1 MKRSVSRRQLLGG
14 MAAGSLIAFDLQR
27 RAWVSAAH
35 AQSSAVTIPDL
46 DGELTLEPA
55 ALGEAADDFGH
66 IVHRTP
72 VAVLRPGSEQ
82 DVVRAVQFAKQ
93 HGLTVAM
100 RGQAHST
107 YGQAQAQ
114 GGIVIDSRTL
124 ATIHAISPE
133 GAVVGPGVRWIDLLT
148 QTLQQGLTPPVLTDY
163 IELSVGGTLSVG
175 GIGGATH
182 RHGFQVDNVLELEV
196 VTGEG
201 KRLICSATQRPL
213 LFRSV
218 LAGLGQYAIIVRAKL
233 RLIPAH
239 SSARV
244 FRLFYTDLAMFMA
257 DQRIAMADQR
267 FDYLEGSVTLLP
279 EGGASFMLEAAS
291 YYTPPSTPDN
301 AALLAGLTPLSGS
314 TLVEEHTYFD
324 WCNRLA
330 PLVALLQT
338 SGAWSLP
345 HPWFD
350 VFLPDE
356 SALAYVS
363 ATLPALTPETTGN
376 GPILLYPFPR
386 NKATR
391 PLLALPDSDTIF
403 TLNVLRFA
411 PPDPAVVQ
419 ALVQENRSLFE
430 QARNVGGKKYPIG
443 SIPFTR
449 ADWLSHYGLGSL
461 LVLAAKQSF
470 DPEHVLTPGQGIFER
485 R

>member
-14 MAAGSLIAFDLQR
+14 LAAGSLIAFDPVR
-27 RAWVSAAH
+27 RGWVSRAH
-35 AQSSAVTIPDL
+35 AQSSAVTIPNL
-46 DGELTLEPA
+46 DGELTLDSA
-55 ALGEAADDFGH
+55 ALEEAADDFGH
-66 IVHRTP
+66 IVHRVPT
-72 VAVLRPGSEQ
+72 AVLRPGSEQ
-82 DVVRAVQFAKQ
+82 DVVRAVQFANQ
-93 HGLTVAM
+93 YGLTVAM

-124 ATIHAISPE
+124 ATIHSVSPA

-148 QTLQQGLTPPVLTDY
+148 ETLQQGLTPPVLTDY

-201 KRLICSATQRPL
+201 QRLVCSPTQRPL

-218 LAGLGQYAIIVRAKL
+218 LAGLGQYAIIVRATLKL
-233 RLIPAH
+233 IAAH

-244 FRLFYTDLAMFMA
+244 FRLFYTDLQAFMD
-257 DQRIAMADQR
+257 DQQTAMADER
-267 FDYLEGSVTLLP
+267 FDYLEGSITLLP
-279 EGGASFMLEAAS
+279 EGGASYMLEAAS
-291 YYTPPSTPDN
+291 YYTPPVEPDN
-301 AALLAGLTPLSGS
+301 QALLQGLTPVAGS
-314 TLVEEHTYFD
+314 TAIEEHTYFD

-330 PLVALLQT
+330 PLVAFLQS
-338 SGAWSLP
+338 SGAWALP

-350 VFLPDE
+350 VFLPE
-356 SALAYVS
+356 ENAGAYVA
-363 ATLPALTPETTGN
+363 ATLPSLTPATTGN

-386 NKATR
+386 AKATR
-391 PLLALPDSDTIF
+391 PLLALPDAEVVF

-419 ALVQENRSLFE
+419 TLVQANRTLFE

-449 ADWLSHYGLGSL
+449 ADWLAHYGASSL
-461 LVLAAKQSF
+461 LVLAAKHAF
-470 DPEHVLTPGQGIFER
+470 DPEHVLAPGQGIFTR